1 MGLFF
6 LWRGAE
12 NISAFGIFLQRL
24 QKDPKDQ
31 NVRAKP
37 KTLSRK
43 LKRCQIDDRTGKT
56 AILFE
61 LFLKFLK
68 SLFEAFDVGPEAGNL
83 PFQLFD
89 PTRIGTT
96 AGNTGYLG
104 SRKGLDVD
112 LA

>member
-1 MGLFF
+1 LGLFF

-43 LKRCQIDDRTGKT
+43 LKRCQIDDRTGET

-68 SLFEAFDVGPEAGNL
+68 SLLEAFDLCSKAGNL
-83 PFQLFD
+83 LLQLFHS
-89 PTRIGTT
+89 PRIGAA
-96 AGNTGYLG
+96 AGSTRYLG